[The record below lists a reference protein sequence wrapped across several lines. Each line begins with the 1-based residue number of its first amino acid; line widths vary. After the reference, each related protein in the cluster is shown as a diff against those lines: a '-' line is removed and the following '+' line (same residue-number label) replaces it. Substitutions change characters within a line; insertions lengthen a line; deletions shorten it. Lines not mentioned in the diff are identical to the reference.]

1 MKYTTYNVQQLSRK
15 GKPWQARAKYKDAD
29 GKWKEVSKMLP
40 EAKGK
45 KEAMRMAKEWFEQLN
60 AEADLMPNAGKA
72 KTVDEIY
79 KEYLKHQLDT
89 GEIERSTYSNSLYSY
104 NKYIKHEFDEVSTMY
119 IETDRMVIRD
129 FTMDDLN
136 DMHDIFGDAET
147 MKNCEPA
154 YTIEKTADFL
164 QKFCIDKNGAVA
176 AVHKETNKVIGYI
189 LFKEYDEEVYE
200 IGWIYNKD
208 YWRQGYAFESCK
220 AVMDY
225 AFNSMNVHKVFA
237 EAIDGIKSVGLMK
250 KLGMKL
256 EGIQRSQTK
265 DNFGNWADL
274 YFYGILAEDRQ

>member
-1 MKYTTYNVQQLSRK
+1 
-15 GKPWQARAKYKDAD
+15 
-29 GKWKEVSKMLP
+29 
-40 EAKGK
+40 
-45 KEAMRMAKEWFEQLN
+45 
-60 AEADLMPNAGKA
+60 
-72 KTVDEIY
+72 
-79 KEYLKHQLDT
+79 
-89 GEIERSTYSNSLYSY
+89 
-104 NKYIKHEFDEVSTMY
+104 MY
-119 IETDRMVIRD
+119 IETDRMTIRN
-129 FTMDDLN
+129 FTMDDLK
-136 DMHDIFGDAET
+136 DLHDIFGDAET

-154 YTIEKTADFL
+154 YSVEKTADFL

-225 AFNSMNVHKVFA
+225 AFNEMNVHKVFA

-274 YFYGILAEDRQ
+274 YLYGILAEDRE